1 MQRKEKTMRSS
12 TSAFVL
18 SLVLAAS
25 FMACSKKDQSQNQP
39 PATTAS
45 DTSSAQGSQ
54 PANNMSQAQP
64 NGNMS
69 QSQPPGNA
77 PAQQPQQ
84 TAQAPEPAA
93 APTPPP
99 PPPPPPPLV
108 IPAGTSIIV
117 RMGNTID
124 TKTANAGDAF
134 TGTLAHSIAV
144 KGVVAIRT
152 GAGVAGTVVDA
163 KSPGRFKG
171 EGYLSIALTSINV
184 KGVPTRIQTSAYAQT
199 LKGKGKRTGAFVGG
213 GAGGGALIGGLAGGG
228 KGALIGGLVGA
239 GAGTAGAAFT
249 GNKEL
254 TVPAESVVTF
264 KLRNSITVQQS
275 APDSSQSPPTNPQ
288 Q

>member
-1 MQRKEKTMRSS
+1 MRSS

-45 DTSSAQGSQ
+45 DTSSPQGSQ

-213 GAGGGALIGGLAGGG
+213 GAGGGALIGGIAGGG

>member
-1 MQRKEKTMRSS
+1 MRSS

-39 PATTAS
+39 PATTAI

-84 TAQAPEPAA
+84 TAQAPEPAT